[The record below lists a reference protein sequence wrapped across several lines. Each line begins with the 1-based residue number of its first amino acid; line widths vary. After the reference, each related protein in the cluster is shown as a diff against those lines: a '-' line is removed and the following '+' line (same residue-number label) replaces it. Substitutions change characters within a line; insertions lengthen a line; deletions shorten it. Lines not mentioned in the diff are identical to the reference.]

1 MEGYALREV
10 EETLRKRWVEYEDDY
25 RDDRNY
31 EGSEVVY
38 EDDEIVIVADH
49 SGHELPNILRGH
61 EHEVPARMVKN
72 QMSDIA
78 ADKTDYD
85 WSDAYPIVFPRGKV
99 EKLTG
104 AVENHPDLSVIDAS
118 ELPEGADI
126 LVSGRTGHEKTSHAL
141 EDEYLVCIAIAD
153 ENDCLVYDGYASGP
167 REYDVTNEVTRTDSL
182 EDAIQKAASLL
193 SEEVS

>member
-1 MEGYALREV
+1 MVRSTTTDDIAPFADQDLKAAADGRPYDVDELREAV
-10 EETLRKRWVEYEDDY
+10 PTLNDEIETWAAEIAETL
-25 RDDRNY
+25 
-31 EGSEVVY
+31 
-38 EDDEIVIVADH
+38 
-49 SGHELPNILRGH
+49 
-61 EHEVPARMVKN
+61 VP
-72 QMSDIA
+72 
-78 ADKTDYD
+78 
-85 WSDAYPIVFPRGKV
+85 
-99 EKLTG
+99 
-104 AVENHPDLSVIDAS
+104 ENHPDLSVIDAS

-193 SEEVS
+193 SEELS

>member
-10 EETLRKRWVEYEDDY
+10 EDTLRKRWAECEDDY

-38 EDDEIVIVADH
+38 EDDEIVIVADR
-49 SGHELPNILRGH
+49 SGHELPNLLRD
-61 EHEVPARMVKN
+61 HEVPTRMVKN

-85 WSDAYPIVFPRGKV
+85 WEESYPIVFPRPKL

-104 AVENHPDLSVIDAS
+104 AVENHSDLSVIDAS
-118 ELPEGADI
+118 ELPEGADV
-126 LVSGRTGHEKTSHAL
+126 LVSGRTGHEKTGHAL
-141 EDEYLVCIAIAD
+141 EDEYLVCIAMAD
-153 ENDCLVYDGYASGP
+153 ENDCMVYDGYASGP
-167 REYDVTNEVTRTDSL
+167 REYDVTNEVTHTDSL

-193 SEEVS
+193 SKEVS